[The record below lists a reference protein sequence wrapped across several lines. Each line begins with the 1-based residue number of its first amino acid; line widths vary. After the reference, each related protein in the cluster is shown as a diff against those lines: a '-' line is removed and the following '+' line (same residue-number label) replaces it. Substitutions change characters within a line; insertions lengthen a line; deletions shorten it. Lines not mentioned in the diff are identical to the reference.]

1 MYYFQQT
8 TLLHSSCKE
17 LNMDD
22 VGILFQNNKKH
33 QAKQNT
39 TKSQVT
45 VPKQAKPPM
54 NTRTN

>member
-1 MYYFQQT
+1 
-8 TLLHSSCKE
+8 
-17 LNMDD
+17 MDD
-22 VGILFQNNKKH
+22 VGILVQNNKKH
-33 QAKQNT
+33 QTKQNT

>member
-22 VGILFQNNKKH
+22 LGILFQNNKTYKFL
-33 QAKQNT
+33 QKYSALK
-39 TKSQVT
+39 K
-45 VPKQAKPPM
+45 K
-54 NTRTN
+54 